1 MRYRVM
7 EANQPPEEFF
17 SRAYTRFYHSLKKR
31 YLVGIE
37 MAKNKSYAE
46 TYYRQSLFSENPLIP
61 KYSVFYHS
69 LVSTYLQYLQLG
81 YPDPLKQ
88 TLGHLPGIRSSA
100 TNVIERTFL
109 LHTHKYESL
118 EQLYWLYA
126 QGIEDTGKSVLEL
139 IDQEQRLTRFGEQ
152 KVVLLLAFTQAL
164 LDLLEEFAGTGDIP
178 ENQADLI
185 LPSPIHKLTRS
196 QQVLIFYYDSLVHGI
211 KHKKNVSKSAHVL
224 HTLLGIPYTQIT
236 HSELY
241 KKLLNPLTHS
251 SEKAT
256 LQNLM
261 VVRSFFED
269 WGLAS
274 AISLIDSDIEKV
286 KKTLE

>member
-1 MRYRVM
+1 
-7 EANQPPEEFF
+7 
-17 SRAYTRFYHSLKKR
+17 
-31 YLVGIE
+31 

-69 LVSTYLQYLQLG
+69 LVSTYLQFLQLG
-81 YPDPLKQ
+81 HPDPLKQ
-88 TLGHLPGIRSSA
+88 ILGHLPSIRSS
-100 TNVIERTFL
+100 TTDVIERTFL
-109 LHTHKYESL
+109 LHTQKYKSL
-118 EQLYWLYA
+118 DQLHWLYA
-126 QGIEDTGKSVLEL
+126 QGIDDTGKSVLEL
-139 IDQEQRLTRFGEQ
+139 IDLEQRLVRFLEQ
-152 KVVLLLAFTQAL
+152 KVILLLAFTQAI
-164 LDLLEEFAGTGDIP
+164 LDLLEEFVETDDIP

-185 LPSPIHKLTRS
+185 LPSSIVKLTRS
-196 QQVLIFYYDSLVHGI
+196 QQVLIFYYDSQVHGI
-211 KHKKNVSKSAHVL
+211 KLKKNVSKSAHVL
-224 HTLLGIPYTQIT
+224 HSLLGIPYTQIT

-241 KKLLNPLTHS
+241 KKLLNPLTYS
-251 SEKAT
+251 SGKAT
-256 LQNLM
+256 LQNLL